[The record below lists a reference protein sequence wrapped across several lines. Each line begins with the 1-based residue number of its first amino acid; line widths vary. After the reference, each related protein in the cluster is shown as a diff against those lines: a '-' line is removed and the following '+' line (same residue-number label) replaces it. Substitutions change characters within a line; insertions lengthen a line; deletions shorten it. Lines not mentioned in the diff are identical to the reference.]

1 MIRLLSAVGLVLT
14 LLAAGGEAVANDEV
28 EVIYVGIGYETLI
41 PITRDTIEQSAQVA
55 TEVAVSDPRLRAF
68 KALIETAEPGSFDD
82 NRIRARIR
90 FFEGSTLFMDNDG
103 GIAWHRHRVVLRPA
117 ALQQVDKLLTAM
129 VGLALMEPAYDWVT
143 EAARTHVRQNER
155 WHNGAYNVTVHSGPD
170 PDGSIV
176 VAKVLHR
183 LDTTNGAPDYRL
195 VEPRSYELHFDAGT
209 RALLRKV
216 RYQQ

>member
-1 MIRLLSAVGLVLT
+1 MIRLLAAVSLVLT
-14 LLAAGGEAVANDEV
+14 LLAADGEAVATDEV
-28 EVIYVGIGYETLI
+28 EVIYLGIGYETLF
-41 PITRDTIEQSAQVA
+41 PITRDTIKQSAQAA
-55 TEVAVSDPRLRAF
+55 TAVAVADPRLRAF
-68 KALIETAEPGSFDD
+68 KALIEAAEPGSFDE
-82 NRIRARIR
+82 NRVRARIR
-90 FFEGSTLFMDNDG
+90 FFKGSTLYMDNDG
-103 GIAWHRHRVVLRPA
+103 GIAWHGHRVVLRPA
-117 ALQQVDKLLTAM
+117 ALQQTDKLLTAM

-155 WHNGAYNVTVHSGPD
+155 WHDGAYRVTVDAGPQ

-195 VEPRSYELHFDAGT
+195 VEPRSYELHFNTGT

-216 RYQQ
+216 RYQR